1 MDRYHYMGVC
11 ANKIFNT
18 LSQVILDDR
27 ILIQH
32 QNSKSDSLTVS
43 KISGASGL
51 FRSLLSGLRR
61 AMQGFMYAF
70 FFFLFY
76 HLVASATSSIILKT
90 S

>member
-32 QNSKSDSLTVS
+32 QKSKSDSLTVS

-61 AMQGFMYAF
+61 SMEGFMYV